1 VRRLDGDFGDDGR
14 ETSIW
19 KKKEGTNIISHLHM
33 YVCEREIDGRE
44 TSIRCVCVRA
54 RTRASA
60 LDDQVCVHVCVCSA
74 AVLHDGDD
82 NSGAKVTTASTR
94 VLSVSYFWVRN

>member
-1 VRRLDGDFGDDGR
+1 VRRLDEDFGDDDR

-19 KKKEGTNIISHLHM
+19 KK
-33 YVCEREIDGRE
+33 VERGNKYYID
-44 TSIRCVCVRA
+44 VCVHA

-60 LDDQVCVHVCVCSA
+60 RDGQVCVYMCVYVCVCSA

-82 NSGAKVTTASTR
+82 NSGAKITTASTR
-94 VLSVSYFWVRN
+94 VFFNYTYIN